1 MKNNNNF
8 LIIDGSSLLST
19 SYYGNLP
26 KEVMYAKTDADR
38 EAAYK
43 KILQT
48 SNGIYTNGIYGFFKT
63 LNKIIDNQKPKYLA
77 VVFDVSRQT
86 TFRKKMYDDYKG
98 TRKATPGPLGEQFK
112 LTQEVLEYIGIP
124 VLKSPEFEADDFAG
138 SLAKKF
144 ETEVPIKLFT
154 KDMDY
159 LQLISENSR
168 VWLVTSK
175 AEDMY
180 KELGL
185 TDYKSFNLP
194 DGVFEYTLSTF
205 TEFQGLE
212 HPEYFIDAKA
222 LLGDKSD
229 NIPGCPG
236 IGEKSAIPL
245 LQEYKTIENLYEV
258 LEAELEA
265 GREKDLA
272 KFFKESLGI
281 SRSPIKNLVSGK
293 ESAFLSKELAT
304 IKTDIEE
311 IQSMKLDDFIIN
323 IDKDKYNKAMNN
335 LEMKSLIKK

>member
-1 MKNNNNF
+1 MSNNNF

-26 KEVMYAKTDADR
+26 KEVMYAKTDEER

-48 SNGIYTNGIYGFFKT
+48 SKGVYTNGIYGFFKT
-63 LNKIIDNQKPKYLA
+63 INKILYKQKPEYLA
-77 VVFDVSRQT
+77 IVFDVSRQT
-86 TFRKKMYDDYKG
+86 TFRKRMYNDYKG
-98 TRKATPGPLGEQFK
+98 TRKATPGPLSDQFK
-112 LTQEVLEYIGIP
+112 LTQDVLEYIGVP
-124 VLKSPEFEADDFAG
+124 VLKSPEYEADDYAG

-144 ETEVPIKLFT
+144 ESEVPCKFFT
-154 KDMDY
+154 KDEDY
-159 LQLISENSR
+159 LQLISKNSR

-175 AEDMY
+175 ADEMY
-180 KELGL
+180 NELGL
-185 TDYKSFNLP
+185 VDYKSFNIP
-194 DGVFEYTLSTF
+194 DGTFEYTMTTF
-205 TEFQGLE
+205 EHFKGLE

-245 LQEYKTIENLYEV
+245 LQEYKTIENLYET

-265 GREKDLA
+265 GREKELA

-281 SRSPIKNLVSGK
+281 SRSPIKNLVNGK

-311 IQSMKLDDFIIN
+311 IQSMNLEDFIIN
-323 IDKDKYNKAMNN
+323 IDKNKYNEIMND
-335 LEMKSLIKK
+335 LEMKSLIK

>member
-1 MKNNNNF
+1 MSNNNF

-26 KEVMYAKTDADR
+26 KEVMYAKTDEDR

-48 SNGIYTNGIYGFFKT
+48 SNGVYTNGVYGFFKT
-63 LNKIIDNQKPKYLA
+63 LNKIIDKQKPKYLA
-77 VVFDVSRQT
+77 LVFDVSRQT

-98 TRKATPGPLGEQFK
+98 TRKATPGPLSSQFK
-112 LTQEVLEYIGIP
+112 LTQDVLEYIGIP
-124 VLKSPEFEADDFAG
+124 VLKSPEYEADDYAG
-138 SLAKKF
+138 SLVRKF
-144 ETEVPIKLFT
+144 ENEVPVYCLS
-154 KDMDY
+154 KDEDY
-159 LQLISENSR
+159 LQLIGENSR
-168 VWLVTSK
+168 IWLVTSK
-175 AEDMY
+175 AGDMY
-180 KELGL
+180 NELGL
-185 TDYKSFNLP
+185 SDYKSFNIP

-205 TEFQGLE
+205 TEFKGLE

-245 LQEYKTIENLYEV
+245 LQEYKTIENLYDV
-258 LEAELEA
+258 LEGELEA
-265 GREKDLA
+265 GREKELA
-272 KFFKESLGI
+272 KFFKDSLGI
-281 SRSPIKNLVSGK
+281 SRSPIKNLVNGK

-311 IQSMKLDDFIIN
+311 VQSMNLNDFVLNIN
-323 IDKDKYNKAMNN
+323 KNKYNEVMNN
-335 LEMKSLIKK
+335 LEMKSLIK